1 MKYGKLFKGYRNDFN
16 IADDFTAN
24 KVSELTYKE
33 IRTMAKNLR
42 TKNNQHIPIAAII
55 GGEFLKHYQAK
66 IDYSDNTLSIKTD

>member
-24 KVSELTYKE
+24 KVSKLTYKE

-42 TKNNQHIPIAAII
+42 TKNDQYIPARYVNLNKEML
-55 GGEFLKHYQAK
+55 GHCVYK
-66 IDYSDNTLSIKTD
+66 TLRAMYR

>member
-42 TKNNQHIPIAAII
+42 PKNDQHIPARYMNLNKQML
-55 GGEFLKHYQAK
+55 GHCVYK
-66 IDYSDNTLSIKTD
+66 TLVALYR

>member
-42 TKNNQHIPIAAII
+42 TKNNQHIP
-55 GGEFLKHYQAK
+55 GRYVTFSKEMLGHCVYK
-66 IDYSDNTLSIKTD
+66 TLRALYR